1 MLKEDSMPLI
11 VLDPT
16 QEGTRPVARMA
27 PALRSLAGATVG
39 LLDNGKAN
47 VTPFL
52 DHVEAILRRDHGV
65 KDVVRRRK
73 SNMSAPVPP
82 ETLADLVA
90 CDAVLSAV
98 GD

>member
-1 MLKEDSMPLI
+1 MPII

-16 QEGTRPVARMA
+16 AESVIPAAGLA
-27 PALRSLAGATVG
+27 PPLTSLRGKTIG

-52 DHVEAILRRDHGV
+52 DHVEMVLRTAHGV
-65 KDVVRRRK
+65 RDVVRRRK
-73 SNMSAPVPP
+73 ANMSAPAAP
-82 ETLADLVA
+82 EQLRELVA
-90 CDAVLSAV
+90 CDAVVSAV

>member
-1 MLKEDSMPLI
+1 MPLI

-16 QEGTRPVARMA
+16 SESVPSTARMA

-52 DHVEAILRRDHGV
+52 DHVEMVLRTAHGV
-65 KDVVRRRK
+65 RDVVRRRK
-73 SNMSAPVPP
+73 ANMSAPAAP
-82 ETLADLVA
+82 EQLRELVA
-90 CDAVLSAV
+90 CDAVVSAV

>member
-1 MLKEDSMPLI
+1 MPLI

-16 QEGTRPVARMA
+16 SERAPATARMA
-27 PALRSLAGATVG
+27 PALRSLAGATIG

-52 DHVEAILRRDHGV
+52 DEVEAILRTTHGV
-65 KDVVRRRK
+65 RDVVRRRK
-73 SNMSAPVPP
+73 VNMSAPAAP
-82 ETLADLVA
+82 EVLRELLA
-90 CDAVLSAV
+90 CDAVVSAV